1 MYLTVDELETA
12 LSKQTLIELTND
24 DYQATEINHGVVRVA
39 IDYAQQ
45 LIDGYLR
52 SRYRLPLT
60 SPHTLLRQLSIDV
73 ARHWL
78 YQRRPEGRELPEAV
92 TNAYKNAV
100 KNLEAIQSGRL
111 HLGVAG
117 IMDNDTAPDATEFKV
132 SADKGIDTAGY

>member
-1 MYLTVDELETA
+1 MYLTVNELETA

-39 IDYAQQ
+39 VDYAEQ

-52 SRYRLPLT
+52 SRYRLPLKT
-60 SPHTLLRQLSIDV
+60 PHTLLKQLAIDL

-92 TNAYKNAV
+92 TSAYKNAV
-100 KNLEAIQSGRL
+100 KSLEAIQSGKL

-117 IMDNDTAPDATEFKV
+117 LSNDDTAPDMPEFKV
-132 SADKGIDTAGY
+132 SSPAAIDTSSY